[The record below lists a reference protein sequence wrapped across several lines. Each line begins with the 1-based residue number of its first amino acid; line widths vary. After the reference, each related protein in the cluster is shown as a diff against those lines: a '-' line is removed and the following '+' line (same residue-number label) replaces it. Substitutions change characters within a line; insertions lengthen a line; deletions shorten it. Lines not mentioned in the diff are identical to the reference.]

1 MMVGDYISVDGV
13 WHECLSRGWRINV
26 PWEEVMCDTPK
37 KDFSDITEKDIKDA
51 LMQQLKNN

>member
-13 WHECLSRGWRINV
+13 WHECLSLGWRINV
-26 PWEEVMCDTPK
+26 PWEEVMGDTPK